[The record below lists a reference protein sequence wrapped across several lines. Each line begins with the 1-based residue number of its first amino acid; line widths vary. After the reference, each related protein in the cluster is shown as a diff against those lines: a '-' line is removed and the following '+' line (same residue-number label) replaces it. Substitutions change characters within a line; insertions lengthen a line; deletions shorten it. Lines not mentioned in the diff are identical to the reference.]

1 MKIETA
7 SDLNVSEKLPDVEAV
22 LRYTVDDGQPQ
33 NVYVADYD
41 ASTIKF
47 EDKKVKIFNGRGAA
61 QQWNTEVNGFQLVKL
76 HCPMEDGTDLT
87 LVDKFFRPA
96 ASELLKEITG
106 AKKVILFHTAS
117 RNLRKAPSEVNY
129 AAASNVHIDY
139 NQASYEHQIRQFLG
153 ESEADIWLKRRW
165 AAYNIWKPFETV
177 EMDPLAVCDA
187 RTVEEKDLI
196 LCGMGTKPTEP
207 LWPVKGI
214 NVMFNEN
221 HQWYYFPHMS
231 ADEAL
236 VIKLCDTDQSNPQWT
251 AHSAFSDPTSP
262 LNPAPRVSMEGRFIA
277 FF

>member
-1 MKIETA
+1 MSKPANQMT
-7 SDLNVSEKLPDVEAV
+7 SSEKSKDVEAV
-22 LRYTVDDGQPQ
+22 LRYTINDGQPQ
-33 NVYVADYD
+33 NVYVADYN

-47 EDKKVKIFNGRGAA
+47 ESKNLIIKNGRRSAE
-61 QQWNTEVNGFQLVKL
+61 QWSTETNGFQLVEMR
-76 HCPMEDGTDLT
+76 CAMEDGTDLA
-87 LVDKFFRPA
+87 LVNEIFLPA
-96 ASELLKEITG
+96 GTKLLKELTG
-106 AKKVILFHTAS
+106 AQKVILFHTAS
-117 RNLRKAPSEVNY
+117 RNLRKAPSEGNY

-139 NQASYEHQIRQFLG
+139 NQASYEHQIRQYLG
-153 ESEADIWLKRRW
+153 DEADIWLKRRW

-177 EMDPLAVCDA
+177 EMNPLAVCDS

-196 LCGMGTKPTEP
+196 LCGMGTTPEEP

-221 HQWYYFPHMS
+221 HKWYYFPYMT

-236 VIKLCDTDQSNPQWT
+236 VIKLCDSDHSKPQWT

-262 LNPAPRVSMEGRFIA
+262 LNAAPRVSMEGRFIA